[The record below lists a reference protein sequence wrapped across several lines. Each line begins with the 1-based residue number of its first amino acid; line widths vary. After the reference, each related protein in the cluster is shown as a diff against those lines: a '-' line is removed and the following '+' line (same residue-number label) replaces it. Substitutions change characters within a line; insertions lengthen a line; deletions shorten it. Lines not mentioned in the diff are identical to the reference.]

1 MSAEVQIKTDLAPYY
16 EIEVLFNNLTF
27 PQLIITQ
34 ATGEALRAQLQ
45 AYADLYEQAFDVQGY
60 QGL

>member
-1 MSAEVQIKTDLAPYY
+1 MSTEFQIKTDLAPYY

-34 ATGEALRAQLQ
+34 TTGETLRAKLQ
-45 AYADLYEQAFDVQGY
+45 AYADLYEQQYSIFSE
-60 QGL
+60 